1 VKEIE
6 LMEIELEV
14 ERREAEELSK
24 SKSNVEK
31 LLNALNDD
39 YPSVSNFEIPS
50 SKLIELNAVE
60 TKLSELIKNK
70 DSLANDLKRIKHQ
83 LRQMAIKFK

>member
-39 YPSVSNFEIPS
+39 YP
-50 SKLIELNAVE
+50 
-60 TKLSELIKNK
+60 
-70 DSLANDLKRIKHQ
+70 
-83 LRQMAIKFK
+83 